1 MNSLNRIK
9 IKTPEEYE
17 QLKQG
22 LFNEKYHTIF
32 IEADAHPD
40 LILEVKHFGDSSF
53 KEVHFVDKVGNVA
66 ALFPPSK
73 HLVVFYTAGSGL
85 FHGLPSNYVNYFI
98 TADAKVEITD
108 AEIDYIVQW
117 KDAVRLNIFDH
128 RDVAFGLFE
137 RIDKF
142 KELKQLK
149 SLVLKVQQSTYKQ
162 FLVKPFLQQLESL
175 VSASFKATAL
185 KRKEFKEFVK
195 NQDEVT
201 DWSVKVGHLTHWL
214 VYTKK

>member
-1 MNSLNRIK
+1 M
-9 IKTPEEYE
+9 
-17 QLKQG
+17 
-22 LFNEKYHTIF
+22 
-32 IEADAHPD
+32 
-40 LILEVKHFGDSSF
+40 EVKHFGDSSF

-66 ALFPPSK
+66 AIFPPSK
-73 HLVVFYTAGSGL
+73 HLVAFYTAGSGL

-98 TADAKVEITD
+98 TADTKVDVTD
-108 AEIDYIVQW
+108 GEIDYIVQW

-128 RDVAFGLFE
+128 RDVAYGLLQ
-137 RIDKF
+137 RIEQF

-149 SLVLKVQQSTYKQ
+149 SLVLKVQRSTYKE
-162 FLVKPFLQQLESL
+162 LVVKQFLQQLESL
-175 VSASFKATAL
+175 VSASFKATTL

-195 NQDEVT
+195 SQEEVT